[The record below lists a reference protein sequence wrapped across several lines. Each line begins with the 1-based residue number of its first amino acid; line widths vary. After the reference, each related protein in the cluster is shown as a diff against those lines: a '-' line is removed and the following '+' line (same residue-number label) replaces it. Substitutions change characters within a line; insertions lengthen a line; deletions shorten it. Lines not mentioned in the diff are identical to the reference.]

1 MEFREDGTFTDY
13 FYADYSNDPSPDCP
27 QESMYGTFSVQDGY
41 YEMLYDYG
49 GNQDLSE
56 SDIYITYP
64 DDNTINY
71 SYQNVLWTYKISI
84 DD

>member
-1 MEFREDGTFTDY
+1 
-13 FYADYSNDPSPDCP
+13 
-27 QESMYGTFSVQDGY
+27 MYGTFSVQDGY
-41 YEMLYDYG
+41 YEMLYDSG

-71 SYQNVLWTYKISI
+71 NYQNVLWTYKISI